1 MAWINM
7 NKRKKKLFRRK
18 SRRGT
23 FNEKKSK
30 LWSKQKLRSDL
41 YYRDRASQRK
51 KREWLSSTL
60 KKVYLLVSIG
70 TLSFLIYF
78 LFFTNFF
85 RVNKIILIDNVE
97 VSQTEVEKVFDKFR
111 ERKRLWILPADNI
124 FLLNKDDL
132 NKFLIAEIP
141 RLEQVEI
148 EKKLTDMVKVKTKE
162 RQLLLVWVA
171 GNELHY
177 VDQYGSVCCRATLDE
192 VVERDLP
199 LVYDSND
206 REVYLREEVVTRNFV
221 GFLQDLHQKFPQQV
235 DAEIKKFWA
244 PSILAKEVHL
254 ETEAG
259 WRVYFSI
266 DRSVESQLGDLKIV
280 MDEQIKTRIERVDYI
295 DLRIDNWA
303 YYKYKE

>member
-1 MAWINM
+1 MAWMNM
-7 NKRKKKLFRRK
+7 NKKKKKIFRRG
-18 SRRGT
+18 SHRHT
-23 FNEKKSK
+23 FTKKKSK
-30 LWSKQKLRSDL
+30 QLSKQRLRKDL
-41 YYRDRASQRK
+41 YYRDRAAQRK

-60 KKVYLLVSIG
+60 KKVYLLVSIT
-70 TLSFLIYF
+70 TLAFLIYF
-78 LFFTNFF
+78 LFFTSFF
-85 RVNKIILIDNVE
+85 RVDKIVLIDNVE
-97 VSQTEVEKVFDKFR
+97 VSQAEVEEAFDKYAT
-111 ERKRLWILPADNI
+111 RKILWVLPSNNI
-124 FLLNKDDL
+124 FLLNKDKL
-132 NKFLIAEIP
+132 AEHLLAEIP

-148 EKKLTDMVKVKTKE
+148 EKKLADIIKIKAKE

-171 GNELHY
+171 GNQLHY

-206 REVYLREEVVTRNFV
+206 REVYLHEEVVTRNFV
-221 GFLQDLHQKFPQQV
+221 GFLQDLHQKFPQQI

-254 ETEAG
+254 ETIGG

-266 DRSVESQLGDLKIV
+266 DRSVESQLCDLKIV
-280 MDEQIKTRIERVDYI
+280 MDEQIKGGIERVDYI

-303 YYKYKE
+303 YYKYK

>member
-1 MAWINM
+1 MAWMNM
-7 NKRKKKLFRRK
+7 NKKKKKIFRRG
-18 SRRGT
+18 SHRHT
-23 FNEKKSK
+23 FTKKKSK
-30 LWSKQKLRSDL
+30 QLSKQRLRKDL
-41 YYRDRASQRK
+41 YYRDRAAQRK

-60 KKVYLLVSIG
+60 KKVYLLVSIT
-70 TLSFLIYF
+70 TLAFLIYF
-78 LFFTNFF
+78 LFFTSFF
-85 RVNKIILIDNVE
+85 RVDKIVLIDNVE
-97 VSQTEVEKVFDKFR
+97 VSQAEVEEAFDKYAT
-111 ERKRLWILPADNI
+111 RKILWVLPSNNI
-124 FLLNKDDL
+124 FLLNKDKL
-132 NKFLIAEIP
+132 AEHLLAEIP

-148 EKKLTDMVKVKTKE
+148 EKKLADIIKIKAKE

-171 GNELHY
+171 GNQLHY

-206 REVYLREEVVTRNFV
+206 REVYLHEEVVTRNFV
-221 GFLQDLHQKFPQQV
+221 GFLQDLHQKFPQQI

-254 ETEAG
+254 ETIGG

-266 DRSVESQLGDLKIV
+266 DRSVESQLSDLKIV
-280 MDEQIKTRIERVDYI
+280 MDEQIKGGIERVDYI

-303 YYKYKE
+303 YYKYK